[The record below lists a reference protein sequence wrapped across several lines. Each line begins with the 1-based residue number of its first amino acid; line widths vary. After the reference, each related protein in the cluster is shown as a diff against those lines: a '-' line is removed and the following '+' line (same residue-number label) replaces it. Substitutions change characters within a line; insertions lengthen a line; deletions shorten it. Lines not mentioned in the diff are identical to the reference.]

1 MCRYAAGDETA
12 FHPLFALLAPRIRAF
27 FYRSFSDGDRADD
40 LMVKTFRALR
50 LARASFRPALSFKPW
65 LFAIAAAVRRDELRR
80 RYALPTSAGEAELAD
95 AEAGQ
100 AGQLGERLAPV
111 VPLPLPTLAA
121 HHGPDCGVEA
131 ARDALARL
139 PESQRVVM
147 HLQVQEGLT
156 LEEIAGV
163 LVTDLE
169 TVRERARSA
178 YERLRCELRRYLS
191 PSEVA

>member
-1 MCRYAAGDETA
+1 MCRYAAGDETV
-12 FHPLFALLAPRIRAF
+12 FQPLFALLAPRIRAF
-27 FYRSFSDGDRADD
+27 FYRSFSDGQRADD

-50 LARASFRPALSFKPW
+50 VSRATFRPELSLKPW
-65 LFAIAAAVRRDELRR
+65 LFGIAAGVRRDELRGQ
-80 RYALPTSAGEAELAD
+80 YALPSTAGEAELAQ
-95 AEAGQ
+95 AEARKEA
-100 AGQLGERLAPV
+100 AGVAPITEGLAV
-111 VPLPLPTLAA
+111 V
-121 HHGPDCGVEA
+121 HHGQDCGVEA
-131 ARDALARL
+131 ARDAIARL

-163 LVTDLE
+163 LVIDQR
-169 TVRERARSA
+169 TVRDRARTA